1 MLSHLNVTEI
11 GSGIAAAYCT
21 RLLAD
26 AGARVTVLEPSD
38 GHPLRRWASVAGGR
52 QGLLFDFLVQGKQC
66 IAGDDPL
73 RSDAVA
79 RADIVVEDLPVETV
93 TALEAG
99 ARSRGQVVVSLSPFG
114 RTGRW
119 RDRPSSEFTI
129 QAMCGSTG
137 RRGLPGSPP
146 VYGGGELGLWAAG
159 SYGAAA
165 AACFARAV
173 PRQGAHIDVSI
184 LEASALVLQSYWT
197 IDLQLRG
204 AAPRSVRAPMIPSIE
219 PTADGYVG
227 FSTITAEQFHTFLI
241 MIEQPQL
248 TEDLSLL
255 RADVREQRR
264 DELLGLI
271 HQWTT
276 TRTTAEIVELAT
288 SFRIPVAPIGTGVN
302 LPSLDHFAARGVYS
316 KGPDG
321 LLQPRVPFH
330 ISPFAPPRHGPDD
343 PGCLGSAQCEA
354 ARDQSDTVPAGT
366 PADTGVGAATGAGAG
381 AGADALPLR
390 GLRVAD
396 FTTFWAGPS
405 ATHFLAS
412 LGADVIKV
420 ESIRRPD
427 GMRFTSAK
435 PEHELFYEWGTVFQ
449 AVNPNKR
456 AITLDLS
463 QPEGL
468 ALAGRLIAWS
478 DVVVENFSPRVMEGF
493 GLGAA
498 QVAQYNP
505 RAVMVRMPAFG
516 LSGPWRD
523 RPGFAMTVEQASGMA
538 WRTGYLNGPP
548 MDVGGICDPLGGM
561 HAVVAIMAALAER
574 DRSDQG
580 ALVEVPMVEVALT
593 MTAELVLAYDLDG
606 TVISHEGNR
615 GPGAAPQG
623 CYRGEGDDVWFA
635 LSITDDQQ
643 WRSLVDLLG
652 SPAWASDPS
661 LETAAGRHRLSDTV
675 DVELS
680 RAFAHQD
687 AAKVVESLISAGI
700 PAAQVVV
707 PTDILRNPQLR
718 DRQFFEVVTHP
729 VIGSLEVPSLPFRAT
744 TATGLWNRTPA
755 PTLGQHNE
763 EVLGG
768 LLGLSEE
775 QLHSLRAAG
784 VIGDRLVA
792 PSA

>member
-1 MLSHLNVTEI
+1 MLSHLNVAEI

-26 AGARVTVLEPSD
+26 AGAQVTVVEPSD

-52 QGLLFDFLVQGKQC
+52 QGLLFDFLVQGKRC
-66 IAGDDPL
+66 TTEDDPL
-73 RSDAVA
+73 RSDAVG
-79 RADIVVEDLPVETV
+79 RADIIVEDLPFAAVA
-93 TALEAG
+93 ALEEG
-99 ARSRGQVVVSLSPFG
+99 ARSRGQIVVSLSPFG

-119 RDRPSSEFTI
+119 RDRPASEFTI
-129 QAMCGSTG
+129 QAMCGSSG
-137 RRGLPGSPP
+137 RRGLPGAPP

-165 AACFARAV
+165 AACFARTD
-173 PRQGAHIDVSI
+173 PRKGAHIDVSI
-184 LEASALVLQSYWT
+184 LEAAALVLQSYWT

-204 AAPRSVRAPMIPSIE
+204 SAPRSVRAPMIPSIE

-248 TEDLSLL
+248 VEDLSLL

-276 TRTTAEIVELAT
+276 ARTTAEIVELAT

-302 LPSLDHFAARGVYS
+302 LPSLDHFAARGIYTP
-316 KGPDG
+316 GPSG
-321 LLQPRVPFH
+321 LRQPRVPFH
-330 ISPFAPPRHGPDD
+330 ISAFAPQRHGAGD
-343 PGCLGSAQCEA
+343 PA
-354 ARDQSDTVPAGT
+354 P
-366 PADTGVGAATGAGAG
+366 GAGAERR
-381 AGADALPLR
+381 ADRARSDPTPASTAADELPLR

-435 PEHELFYEWGTVFQ
+435 PEHELFYEWGTVFH

-456 AITLDLS
+456 AITLDLTH
-463 QPEGL
+463 PEGL

-478 DVVVENFSPRVMEGF
+478 DVVIENFSPRVMEAF
-493 GLGAA
+493 GLGADQIA
-498 QVAQYNP
+498 CYNP
-505 RAVMVRMPAFG
+505 TAVMVRMPAFG

-538 WRTGYLNGPP
+538 WRTGYLDGPP

-561 HAVVAIMAALAER
+561 HAVVAIMAALAAR

-606 TVISHEGNR
+606 TVISHAGNR

-635 LSITDDQQ
+635 LSVTDDQQ
-643 WRSLVDLLG
+643 WRNLVGLLG
-652 SPAWASDPS
+652 SPAWTSDPR
-661 LETAAGRHRLSDTV
+661 LDTAAGRHQLSDMV

-680 RAFAHQD
+680 RAFADQD
-687 AAKVVESLISAGI
+687 AATVVESLISAGI

-707 PTDILRNPQLR
+707 PTGILLNPQLR

-729 VIGSLEVPSLPFRAT
+729 VIGSLEVPSLPFRAST
-744 TATGLWNRTPA
+744 TSGVWNRTPS
-755 PTLGQHNE
+755 PTLGQHND
-763 EVLGG
+763 EVLGD
-768 LLGLSEE
+768 LFGLSEE
-775 QLHSLRAAG
+775 QLISLRAAG
-784 VIGDRLVA
+784 VIGNRLVA
-792 PSA
+792 PPP

>member
-1 MLSHLNVTEI
+1 MLSHLKVTEV

-26 AGARVTVLEPSD
+26 AGAQVTVLEPTD
-38 GHPLRRWASVAGGR
+38 GHALRRWASVAGGR
-52 QGLLFDFLVQGKQC
+52 RGLLFDFLVQGKHC
-66 IAGDDPL
+66 TTEDDPL
-73 RSDAVA
+73 RSDAVSQ
-79 RADIVVEDLPVETV
+79 ADIIVEDLPFEAV
-93 TALEAG
+93 TALEGG
-99 ARSRGQVVVSLSPFG
+99 ARSRGQIVVSLSPFG
-114 RTGRW
+114 RTGSW
-119 RDRPSSEFTI
+119 RDRPASEFTI
-129 QAMCGSTG
+129 QAMCGSSG

-165 AACFARAV
+165 AACFARTV
-173 PRQGAHIDVSI
+173 PRRGAHVDVSI

-204 AAPRSVRAPMIPSIE
+204 SAPRTVRAPMIPSIE

-248 TEDLSLL
+248 IEDLSLL

-276 TRTTAEIVELAT
+276 ARTTAEIVDLAT
-288 SFRIPVAPIGTGVN
+288 AFRIPVAPIGIN
-302 LPSLDHFAARGVYS
+302 LPSLDHFAARGIYS
-316 KGPDG
+316 TGPNG
-321 LLQPRVPFH
+321 LLQPRVPFR
-330 ISPFAPPRHGPDD
+330 ITAFAPQGDRADD
-343 PGCLGSAQCEA
+343 PESVAAAELTATREGS
-354 ARDQSDTVPAGT
+354 DSPA
-366 PADTGVGAATGAGAG
+366 ADTG
-381 AGADALPLR
+381 ADELPLR

-420 ESIRRPD
+420 ESIQRPD
-427 GMRFTSAK
+427 GMRFTTAK
-435 PEHELFYEWGTVFQ
+435 PEHELFYEWGTVFH

-456 AITLDLS
+456 AITLDLTR
-463 QPEGL
+463 PEGVTL
-468 ALAGRLIAWS
+468 ARRLIAWS
-478 DVVVENFSPRVMEGF
+478 DVVVENFSPRVMEEF
-493 GLGAA
+493 GLGSDQIARD
-498 QVAQYNP
+498 NP

-574 DRSDQG
+574 DRSGQG

-606 TVISHEGNR
+606 TVISHAGNR

-623 CYRGEGDDVWFA
+623 CYRGQGDDAWIAV
-635 LSITDDQQ
+635 SIADDQQ
-643 WRSLVDLLG
+643 WQNLVGLLG
-652 SPAWASDPS
+652 SPAWASDPR
-661 LETAAGRHRLSDTV
+661 LDTAAGRHRLSDTL

-680 RAFAHQD
+680 RAFADHD
-687 AAKVVESLISAGI
+687 AAKVVESLILVGI

-707 PTDILRNPQLR
+707 PTDILQNPQLR

-729 VIGSLEVPSLPFRAT
+729 VIGSIEVPSLPFRAT
-744 TATGLWNRTPA
+744 TTSRRWNRTPS

-768 LLGLSEE
+768 LFGLSGE
-775 QLHSLRAAG
+775 QLTSLRSAG
-784 VIGDRLVA
+784 VIGNRLVA
-792 PSA
+792 PPD